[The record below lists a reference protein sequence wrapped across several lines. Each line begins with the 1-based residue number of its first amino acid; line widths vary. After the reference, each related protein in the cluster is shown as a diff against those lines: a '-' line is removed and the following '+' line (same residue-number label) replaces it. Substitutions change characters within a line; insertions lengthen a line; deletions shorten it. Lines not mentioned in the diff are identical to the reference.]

1 MKAFFARL
9 LRGLAAPRWPWF
21 AALFS
26 ALLMLP
32 SLDLGFQL
40 DDFPQR
46 LIWLGATEIPIH
58 PLNAFAS
65 VDGSDATNATFRDL
79 GFTPWWSPSDLKFAF
94 CRPLSAATHWLD
106 FQLWPEWPVLM
117 HLQSLAWLAGMVLA
131 AGFAYRRIIGRAPGS
146 LPWVGGLA
154 ALLFALDNSH
164 ALPAAWLANRNAL
177 IGGTFGLLALVAHD
191 RWRRDGW
198 CAGAYLAPVFLV
210 LGLLSAEIA
219 LGAAAFLLAYALTIE
234 QGPFARRIASLGPVL
249 LGLGAW
255 VVFYKLGG
263 FGARGSGLYVDPG
276 TEPLRYLGALRDHLS
291 ALWIGTWTP
300 FPADL
305 VSALAG
311 HAGWFGLIG
320 ATLTL
325 FLALLFRPLLKSD
338 RAARFF
344 ALGMLLSLIPSAA
357 TTPSN
362 RLLLFA
368 SFGALGLVARLAGQ
382 MATLPR
388 DRSSRWSIAGL
399 VILLIFHLPLE
410 ILAAPF
416 HSTSPRQI
424 GDPVVAAVTSFP
436 SPLEVVGQDVYVLNP
451 PDFLLNLS
459 YVPAI
464 LHFQHRPLPH
474 RVRGLA
480 AGPVALSV
488 ERPDAQ
494 TLTLAAREGFCRG
507 PLGRLF
513 RSEVRPL
520 QVGDRVELPGVT
532 AHVLETTSDGAPA
545 RVEFRFDRALEDPV
559 LRFLIWQGNGYAPFG
574 LPKVG
579 ARVEI
584 PAPRGAFERLAEG
597 MRRNRK

>member
-1 MKAFFARL
+1 MKPILARL

-32 SLDLGFQL
+32 SLNLGFQL

-65 VDGSDATNATFRDL
+65 VDGSEATNAIFKDH
-79 GFTPWWSPSDLKFAF
+79 GFAPWWSAPDLKFAF

-106 FQLWPEWPVLM
+106 FQLWPDWPVLM

-131 AGFAYRRIIGRAPGS
+131 AGFAYRRILAREPGS
-146 LPWVGGLA
+146 RPWVGGLA

-198 CAGAYLAPVFLV
+198 RAGAYLAPVFLV

-234 QGPFARRIASLGPVL
+234 QGPFVRRIASLGPVL

-300 FPADL
+300 FPADV

-311 HAGWFGLIG
+311 HAGLFGLIG
-320 ATLTL
+320 ATVTL
-325 FLALLFRPLLKSD
+325 LLGLLFRPLLRDD

-357 TTPSN
+357 TNPSN
-362 RLLLFA
+362 RLLLFT
-368 SFGALGLVARLAGQ
+368 SFGALGLVAQLAGE
-382 MATLPR
+382 MSERPR
-388 DRSSRWSIAGL
+388 GTSSRWATAGL
-399 VILLIFHLPLE
+399 VTLLIFHLPLE
-410 ILAAPF
+410 ILAAPL
-416 HSTSPRQI
+416 HAMAPRQL
-424 GDPVVAAVTSFP
+424 GDPVFAAVNSFP
-436 SPLEVVGQDVYVLNP
+436 SPPEVVGQDVYVLNP
-451 PDFLLNLS
+451 PDYLLNLS

-488 ERPDAQ
+488 DRPDDR
-494 TLTLAAREGFCRG
+494 TLILAVREGFLRG

-520 QVGDRVELPGVT
+520 HPGDRVDLPGVT
-532 AHVLETTSDGAPA
+532 AHVLEVTADGAPSH
-545 RVEFRFDRALEDPV
+545 VEFRFDRPLEDSK
-559 LRFLIWQGNGYAPFG
+559 LRFLIWKGDGYAPFV
-574 LPKVG
+574 LPSVG
-579 ARVEI
+579 ETVEI
-584 PAPRGAFERLAEG
+584 PAPRGAFERLSES
-597 MRRNRK
+597 MR

>member
-1 MKAFFARL
+1 M
-9 LRGLAAPRWPWF
+9 
-21 AALFS
+21 
-26 ALLMLP
+26 
-32 SLDLGFQL
+32 
-40 DDFPQR
+40 
-46 LIWLGATEIPIH
+46 
-58 PLNAFAS
+58 
-65 VDGSDATNATFRDL
+65 
-79 GFTPWWSPSDLKFAF
+79 
-94 CRPLSAATHWLD
+94 
-106 FQLWPEWPVLM
+106 
-117 HLQSLAWLAGMVLA
+117 
-131 AGFAYRRIIGRAPGS
+131 
-146 LPWVGGLA
+146 
-154 ALLFALDNSH
+154 
-164 ALPAAWLANRNAL
+164 
-177 IGGTFGLLALVAHD
+177 
-191 RWRRDGW
+191 
-198 CAGAYLAPVFLV
+198 
-210 LGLLSAEIA
+210 
-219 LGAAAFLLAYALTIE
+219 TIE
-234 QGPFARRIASLGPVL
+234 EGPFARRIASLGPVL
-249 LGLGAW
+249 LGLGSW

-325 FLALLFRPLLKSD
+325 FLGMLFRPLLKSD

-368 SFGALGLVARLAGQ
+368 SFGALGLVARLAGWR
-382 MATLPR
+382 AELPR
-388 DRSSRWSIAGL
+388 GSSSRWATAGL
-399 VILLIFHLPLE
+399 VALLVFHLPLE
-410 ILAAPF
+410 VLAAPF
-416 HSTSPRQI
+416 HAMSPRQL
-424 GDPVVAAVTSFP
+424 GDPVFAAVRSFP
-436 SPLEVVGQDVYVLNP
+436 SPPEVVGQDVYVLNP
-451 PDFLLNLS
+451 PDYLLNLS

-488 ERPDAQ
+488 DRPNDR
-494 TLTLAAREGFCRG
+494 TLGLAAREGFLRG

-520 QVGDRVELPGVT
+520 RPGDRVDLPGVT
-532 AHVLETTSDGAPA
+532 AHVLEVTADGAPSH
-545 RVEFRFDRALEDPV
+545 VEFRFDRPLEDSK
-559 LRFLIWQGNGYAPFG
+559 LRFLIWKGDGYAPFV
-574 LPKVG
+574 LPSVG
-579 ARVEI
+579 ETVEI

>member
-1 MKAFFARL
+1 MKTLLARL

-32 SLDLGFQL
+32 SLNLGFQL

-58 PLNAFAS
+58 PLSAFAS
-65 VDGSDATNATFRDL
+65 VDGSEETNATFQDL

-106 FQLWPEWPVLM
+106 FRLWPEMPVLM
-117 HLQSLAWLAGMVLA
+117 HLQSLAWLVAMVLA
-131 AGFAYRRIIGRAPGS
+131 AGFAYRRVLGREPGS

-177 IGGTFGLLALVAHD
+177 IGATFGLLALVAHD

-198 CAGAYLAPVFLV
+198 RAGALWAPVLLV

-219 LGAAAFLLAYALTIE
+219 LGAAAFLIAYALTIE
-234 QGPFARRIASLGPVL
+234 EGPIARRIASLGPVL
-249 LGLGAW
+249 MALGAW
-255 VVFYKLGG
+255 AVFYKLEG

-276 TEPLRYLGALRDHLS
+276 SEPARYLSALLDHLP

-300 FPADL
+300 FPADV
-305 VSALAG
+305 VSAFAG
-311 HAGWFGLIG
+311 HETTFVAIA

-325 FLALLFRPLLKSD
+325 LLGLLFAPLLKSD
-338 RAARFF
+338 RVARFF
-344 ALGMLLSLIPSAA
+344 ALGMFFSLIPSAA

-362 RLLLFA
+362 RLLLFT
-368 SFGALGLVARLAGQ
+368 SFGALGLIARLAGQ
-382 MATLPR
+382 MGKRNRWAT
-388 DRSSRWSIAGL
+388 AGL

-410 ILAAPF
+410 VLAAPF
-416 HSTSPRQI
+416 HARSPRQL
-424 GDPVVAAVTSFP
+424 GDPVLAAMSSFP
-436 SPLEVVGQDVYVLNP
+436 SPPEITRQDVYVLNP
-451 PDFLLNLS
+451 PDYLMNLS

-464 LHFQHRPLPH
+464 LHYQHRPLPH
-474 RVRGLA
+474 RVRGLS
-480 AGPVALSV
+480 AGPVALTV
-488 ERPDAQ
+488 VRPDAW
-494 TLTLAAREGFCRG
+494 TLGLSASKGFLRG

-513 RSEVRPL
+513 RSEARPL
-520 QVGDRVELPGVT
+520 RTGDRVELPGVSV
-532 AHVLETTSDGAPA
+532 HVLAVTADGAPSL
-545 RVEFRFDRALEDPV
+545 VEFLFDRVLEDPS
-559 LRFLIWQGNGYAPFG
+559 LRFLIWRGDGYAPFS
-574 LPKVG
+574 PPQVG
-579 ARVEI
+579 KRVEL
-584 PAPRGAFERLAEG
+584 PAPQGAFEQL
-597 MRRNRK
+597 MK

>member
-1 MKAFFARL
+1 MRAIFARL

-32 SLDLGFQL
+32 SLNLGFQL

-65 VDGSDATNATFRDL
+65 VDGSEVTNAMFRDR
-79 GFTPWWSPSDLKFAF
+79 GFTPWWSAPDLKFAF

-106 FQLWPEWPVLM
+106 FRLWPEMPMLM
-117 HLQSLAWLAGMVLA
+117 HLQSLAWLAGLVLA
-131 AGFAYRRIIGRAPGS
+131 GGFAYRRILGRDAGS
-146 LPWVGGLA
+146 PAWVGGLA

-177 IGGTFGLLALVAHD
+177 IGGTFGLLALIAHD
-191 RWRRDGW
+191 RWRRDSW
-198 CAGAYLAPVFLV
+198 RAGSILAPVLLV

-234 QGPFARRIASLGPVL
+234 EGPLARRIASLGPVL
-249 LGLGAW
+249 MGLGAW
-255 VVFYKLGG
+255 TVFYKLEG

-276 TEPLRYLGALRDHLS
+276 SEPLRYLGALRDHLP
-291 ALWIGTWTP
+291 ALWIGTWTA

-305 VSALAG
+305 VSAFAGNAMTFVLIASVLAVV
-311 HAGWFGLIG
+311 LC
-320 ATLTL
+320 
-325 FLALLFRPLLKSD
+325 LLFWPLLKID
-338 RAARFF
+338 RVARFL

-368 SFGALGLVARLAGQ
+368 SFGALGLVAHLAGRG
-382 MATLPR
+382 T
-388 DRSSRWSIAGL
+388 SSRWAMAGFVAL
-399 VILLIFHLPLE
+399 MIFHLPLE

-416 HSTSPRQI
+416 HATSPRQI
-424 GDPVVAAVTSFP
+424 GDPVLAAVNSFP
-436 SPLEVVGQDVYVLNP
+436 TPPEVGRQDVYVLNP
-451 PDFLLNLS
+451 PDYLMNVS

-464 LHFQHRPLPH
+464 LHYQNRPLPH

-480 AGPVALSV
+480 AGPVALTV
-488 ERPDAQ
+488 ERPTAR
-494 TLTLAAREGFCRG
+494 TLGLSAPEGFLRG

-513 RSEVRPL
+513 RDEVRPVR
-520 QVGDRVELPGVT
+520 VGDRVELPGVSV
-532 AHVLETTSDGAPA
+532 HVLSVTEDGAPS
-545 RVEFRFDRALEDPV
+545 RVQFAFDRPLEDPS
-559 LRFLIWQGNGYAPFG
+559 LRFVIWQGRGYAPFP

-579 ARVEI
+579 ERVEI
-584 PAPRGAFERLAEG
+584 PVPRGAFERL
-597 MRRNRK
+597 MRWPRGRDDPSP

>member
-1 MKAFFARL
+1 MKPFLARL
-9 LRGLAAPRWPWF
+9 LRGLATPRWPWF

-32 SLDLGFQL
+32 SLNLGFQL

-65 VDGSDATNATFRDL
+65 VDGSEATNATFRDL

-106 FQLWPEWPVLM
+106 FLLWPEMPVLM
-117 HLQSLAWLAGMVLA
+117 HLQSLAWLIAMVLA
-131 AGFAYRRIIGRAPGS
+131 GGFAYRRILRRKPNS

-177 IGGTFGLLALVAHD
+177 IGGTFGLFALVAHD

-198 CAGAYLAPVFLV
+198 RPGAIWAPVLLV

-234 QGPFARRIASLGPVL
+234 EGSLTRRIASLGPIL

-255 VVFYKLGG
+255 AVYYKLGG

-276 TEPLRYLGALRDHLS
+276 SEPVRYLGALLDHLP

-300 FPADL
+300 FPAD
-305 VSALAG
+305 VVNAFAG
-311 HAGWFGLIG
+311 YETIFVAIA
-320 ATLTL
+320 ATLAVLLSLL
-325 FLALLFRPLLKSD
+325 FLPLFKSD

-344 ALGMLLSLIPSAA
+344 ALGMLFSLIPSAA

-362 RLLLFA
+362 RLLLFT
-368 SFGALGLVARLAGQ
+368 SFGALGLLARLAGQ
-382 MATLPR
+382 GT
-388 DRSSRWSIAGL
+388 SSRWATAGL
-399 VILLIFHLPLE
+399 VTLLIFHLPLE

-416 HSTSPRQI
+416 HATSPRQI
-424 GDPVVAAVTSFP
+424 GDSVLAAMSSFP
-436 SPLEVVGQDVYVLNP
+436 SSPEVVGQDVYVLNP
-451 PDFLLNLS
+451 PDYLMNLS

-464 LHFQHRPLPH
+464 LHYQHRPLPH

-480 AGPVALSV
+480 AGPVSLTV
-488 ERPDAQ
+488 ERPDDR
-494 TLTLAAREGFCRG
+494 TLTLLAREGFLRG

-513 RSEVRPL
+513 RSEARPFHP
-520 QVGDRVELPGVT
+520 GDRVELPGFSAQVLATT
-532 AHVLETTSDGAPA
+532 ADGAPS
-545 RVEFRFDRALEDPV
+545 RVEFRFDRELEDPA
-559 LRFLIWQGNGYAPFG
+559 LRFVFWKGDGYASFV
-574 LPKVG
+574 LPEVG
-579 ARVEI
+579 GRIEI
-584 PAPRGAFERLAEG
+584 PAPRGAFERLAG
-597 MRRNRK
+597 R